1 MPGIEL
7 ATSWFLVR
15 FVSAL
20 PLWELL
26 VKVLKGKLLESRILY
41 PARLSFIIEGE
52 IKDFSDKQKLKEYSN
67 LNLL

>member
-26 VKVLKGKLLESRILY
+26 VKVLKGNLLESRILY